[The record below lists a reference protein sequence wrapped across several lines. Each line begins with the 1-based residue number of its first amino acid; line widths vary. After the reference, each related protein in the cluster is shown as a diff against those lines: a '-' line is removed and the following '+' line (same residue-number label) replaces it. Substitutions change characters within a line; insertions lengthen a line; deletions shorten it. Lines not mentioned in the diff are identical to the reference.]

1 MMNNLALRRFTMK
14 NALASCVIVNAALA
28 ASTCFAQFPER
39 AINYVIPF
47 VPGGESDIAARLQ
60 GKVASKLTGKDFIVQ
75 NKPGA
80 GGALAWGQLNSMP
93 GDGYTLVGSNLP
105 HLILQPLEGQV
116 QYKTE
121 DITNVFFFH
130 YTPDALVVAADS
142 PYKTF
147 ADLVAAAKANPGK
160 LSIAGSGTNS
170 ANHMAFQRLE
180 VQGKLKMTYI
190 PFKGT
195 GDLSTAV
202 LGKHVDAALTYPTFA
217 ITNKEKIRM
226 LAVATPNRLPQF
238 PNTPTFKELGFD
250 WVDGAYRGVAVPKS
264 TPEAVRKQ
272 LSDLFL
278 KINTDPE
285 HRKQMLDAGYEQV
298 DITYDQ
304 MPEFIKK
311 RTAETMPLARQMGL
325 VK

>member
-1 MMNNLALRRFTMK
+1 MLKVFTATLLALTA
-14 NALASCVIVNAALA
+14 NAS
-28 ASTCFAQFPER
+28 FAQFPER
-39 AINYVIPF
+39 PINYVIPF

-60 GKVASKLTGKDFIVQ
+60 GKVASKLTGKEFIVQ
-75 NKPGA
+75 NKAGA

-93 GDGYTLVGSNLP
+93 ADGYTLVGSNLP

-116 QYKTE
+116 QYKTD

-147 ADLVAAAKANPGK
+147 ADLAAAAKANPGK

-180 VQGKLKMTYI
+180 VQGKLQMTYI

-195 GDLSTAV
+195 GDLSTAI
-202 LGKHVDAALTYPTFA
+202 LGKHVDAALTYPTYA
-217 ITNKEKIRM
+217 ITNKEKTRV
-226 LAVATPNRLPQF
+226 LAVATANRLPQF

-278 KINTDPE
+278 KINSDPE
-285 HRKQMLDAGYEQV
+285 HRKQMQESGYEQI
-298 DITYDQ
+298 DITYEQ
-304 MPEFIKK
+304 MPEFMKK
-311 RTAETMPLARQMGL
+311 RMAETLPLAKTMGL

>member
-1 MMNNLALRRFTMK
+1 MK
-14 NALASCVIVNAALA
+14 KFFSRTAAAILVA
-28 ASTCFAQFPER
+28 VPVVAFAQGTFPDKP
-39 AINYVIPF
+39 INYIIPF
-47 VPGGESDIAARLQ
+47 VPGGESDITARLQ
-60 GKVASKLTGKDFIVQ
+60 GKVASKLVGKDFIVQ
-75 NKPGA
+75 NKAGA

-93 GDGYTLVGSNLP
+93 NDGYTIVGSNLP

-116 QYKTE
+116 PYKTD
-121 DITNVFFFH
+121 DIVNVFFFQ
-130 YTPDALVVAADS
+130 YTADALVVAADS

-147 ADLVAAAKANPGK
+147 ADLAAAAKANPEK
-160 LSIAGSGTNS
+160 LTIAGSGTNS

-217 ITNKEKIRM
+217 VSNRDKIRM

-250 WVDGAYRGVAVPKS
+250 WIDGAYRGVAVPKS
-264 TPEAVRKQ
+264 TPEPIRKQ
-272 LSDLFL
+272 ISDLFL
-278 KINTDPE
+278 KINKDPE
-285 HRKQMLDAGYEQV
+285 FRKQMLDGGYEPI
-298 DITYDQ
+298 DITYEL
-304 MPEFIKK
+304 MPEFMKK
-311 RTAETMPLARQMGL
+311 RTIETMPLAKQMGL

>member
-1 MMNNLALRRFTMK
+1 MNKTFLVATAVASLLTSAVAL
-14 NALASCVIVNAALA
+14 
-28 ASTCFAQFPER
+28 AQFPER

-60 GKVASKLTGKDFIVQ
+60 GKVASKLTGKEFVVQ
-75 NKPGA
+75 NKAGA
-80 GGALAWGQLNSMP
+80 GGALAWSQLNSLP
-93 GDGYTLVGSNLP
+93 GDGYTVVGSNLP
-105 HLILQPLEGQV
+105 HIILQPLEGQV
-116 QYKTE
+116 QYKTD
-121 DITNVFFFH
+121 DIVNVFFFH

-147 ADLVAAAKANPGK
+147 ADLVNAAKADPGK
-160 LSIAGSGTNS
+160 ITIAGSGTNS
-170 ANHMAFQRLE
+170 ANHMAFQRME

-202 LGKHVDAALTYPTFA
+202 LGKHVDAAMTYPTYA
-217 ITNKEKIRM
+217 VANKEKTRM

-250 WVDGAYRGVAVPKS
+250 WVDGAYRGIAVPKS

-272 LSDLFL
+272 ISDLFL

-285 HRKQMLDAGYEQV
+285 HRKQMQDTGYEQI

-304 MPEFIKK
+304 MADFMKK
-311 RTAETMPLARQMGL
+311 RTADTMPLAKQMGL

>member
-1 MMNNLALRRFTMK
+1 MKQKLFAVLGAAAVIGAVVALTT
-14 NALASCVIVNAALA
+14 NTA
-28 ASTCFAQFPER
+28 FAQFPDK
-39 AINYVIPF
+39 AINYIIPF

-60 GKVASKLTGKDFIVQ
+60 GKVAVKFTGKDFIVQ

-80 GGALAWGQLNSMP
+80 GGALAWAQVNNLP
-93 GDGYTLVGSNLP
+93 GDGYSIVGSNLP
-105 HLILQPLEGQV
+105 HLILQPLEGVV
-116 QYKTE
+116 QYKTD
-121 DITNVFFFH
+121 DIVNVFFFH

-147 ADLVAAAKANPGK
+147 ADLVAAAKADPGK
-160 LSIAGSGTNS
+160 LTIAGSGTNS

-180 VQGKLKMTYI
+180 VQGKLKMTYV

-195 GDLSTAV
+195 GDLTTAV
-202 LGKHVDAALTYPTFA
+202 IGKHVDAALTYPTFA
-217 ITNKEKIRM
+217 VMNREKTRM
-226 LAVATPNRLPQF
+226 LAVATPKRLPQF

-250 WVDGAYRGVAVPKS
+250 WVDGAYRGIAVPKS
-264 TPEAVRKQ
+264 TPEPIRKQ

-278 KINTDPE
+278 KINNDPE
-285 HRKQMLDAGYEQV
+285 HRKQMQDNGYEQI

-304 MPEFIKK
+304 VPEFMKK
-311 RTAETMPLARQMGL
+311 RVAETMPLAKQMGL

>member
-1 MMNNLALRRFTMK
+1 VKHHFWRTAAAVAFAAPALALAQGAYPDK
-14 NALASCVIVNAALA
+14 SVNY
-28 ASTCFAQFPER
+28 
-39 AINYVIPF
+39 IIPF

-60 GKVASKLTGKDFIVQ
+60 GKVAAKLTGKDFVVQ
-75 NKPGA
+75 NKAGA
-80 GGALAWGQLNSMP
+80 GGALAWSQLNSLP
-93 GDGYTLVGSNLP
+93 ADGYTVVGSNLP
-105 HLILQPLEGQV
+105 HIILQPLEGQV

-121 DITNVFFFH
+121 DIVNVFFFH
-130 YTPDALVVAADS
+130 YTPDALVVSADS

-147 ADLVAAAKANPGK
+147 ADLAAAAKASPGK
-160 LSIAGSGTNS
+160 LTIAGSGTNS

-180 VQGKLKMTYI
+180 VQGKLKMTYV

-195 GDLSTAV
+195 GDLTSAL

-217 ITNKEKIRM
+217 VSNKEKTRV

-250 WVDGAYRGVAVPKS
+250 WVDGAYRGIAVPKS

-272 LSDLFL
+272 ISDLFL
-278 KINTDPE
+278 KINSDPE
-285 HRKQMLDAGYEQV
+285 HRKQMQDSGYEQI

-304 MPEFIKK
+304 VPEFMKK
-311 RTAETMPLARQMGL
+311 RAAETMPLARQMGL
-325 VK
+325 IK

>member
-1 MMNNLALRRFTMK
+1 MNKLFCRATAAVLI
-14 NALASCVIVNAALA
+14 AAPVIA
-28 ASTCFAQFPER
+28 FAQGAFPDKS
-39 AINYVIPF
+39 INYVIPF

-60 GKVASKLTGKDFIVQ
+60 GKVAAKLTGKDFVVQ
-75 NKPGA
+75 NKAGA

-93 GDGYTLVGSNLP
+93 ADGYTVVGSNLP

-121 DITNVFFFH
+121 DIVNVFFFH

-142 PYKTF
+142 PYKSF
-147 ADLVAAAKANPGK
+147 ADLAAAAKASPGK

-180 VQGKLKMTYI
+180 VQGKLKMTYV

-195 GDLSTAV
+195 GDLTTAL
-202 LGKHVDAALTYPTFA
+202 LGKHVDAAMTYPTFA
-217 ITNKEKIRM
+217 VANKEKTRV

-250 WVDGAYRGVAVPKS
+250 WVDGAYRGIAVPKS

-272 LSDLFL
+272 ISDLFL
-278 KINTDPE
+278 KINSDPE
-285 HRKQMLDAGYEQV
+285 HRKQMIDNGYEQI

-304 MPEFIKK
+304 MPEFMKK

>member
-1 MMNNLALRRFTMK
+1 MK
-14 NALASCVIVNAALA
+14 SLIRSAVLAALTA
-28 ASTCFAQFPER
+28 ISLPAGAQGAFPEKP
-39 AINYVIPF
+39 INYVIPF

-75 NKPGA
+75 NKAGA

-93 GDGYTLVGSNLP
+93 GDGYTVVGSNLP

-116 QYKTE
+116 QYKTD
-121 DITNVFFFH
+121 DIVNVFFFH

-147 ADLVAAAKANPGK
+147 ADLAAAAKASPGK
-160 LSIAGSGTNS
+160 LTIAGSGTNS

-180 VQGKLKMTYI
+180 VQGKLKMTYV

-195 GDLSTAV
+195 GDLTTAL
-202 LGKHVDAALTYPTFA
+202 LGKHVDAAMTYPTFA
-217 ITNKEKIRM
+217 VSNKEKTRV

-238 PNTPTFKELGFD
+238 PNTPTFRELGFD
-250 WVDGAYRGVAVPKS
+250 WVDGAYRGIAVPKS

-272 LSDLFL
+272 LSDLFFR
-278 KINTDPE
+278 INNDAE
-285 HRKQMLDAGYEQV
+285 HRKQMQDGGYEQI
-298 DITYDQ
+298 DITYEQ
-304 MPEFIKK
+304 MGDFMKK

>member
-1 MMNNLALRRFTMK
+1 MNKLFCRATAAVLI
-14 NALASCVIVNAALA
+14 AAPVIA
-28 ASTCFAQFPER
+28 FAQGAFPDKS
-39 AINYVIPF
+39 INYVIPF

-60 GKVASKLTGKDFIVQ
+60 GKVAAKLTGKDFVVQ
-75 NKPGA
+75 NKAGA

-93 GDGYTLVGSNLP
+93 ADGYTVVGSNLP

-121 DITNVFFFH
+121 DIVNVFFFH

-142 PYKTF
+142 PYKSF
-147 ADLVAAAKANPGK
+147 ADLAAAAKANPGK

-180 VQGKLKMTYI
+180 VQGKLKMTYV

-195 GDLSTAV
+195 GDLTTAL
-202 LGKHVDAALTYPTFA
+202 LGKHVDAAMTYPTFA
-217 ITNKEKIRM
+217 VANKEKTRV

-250 WVDGAYRGVAVPKS
+250 WVDGAYRGIAVPKS

-272 LSDLFL
+272 ISDLFL
-278 KINTDPE
+278 KINSDPE
-285 HRKQMLDAGYEQV
+285 HRKQMIDNGYEQI

-304 MPEFIKK
+304 MPEFMKK